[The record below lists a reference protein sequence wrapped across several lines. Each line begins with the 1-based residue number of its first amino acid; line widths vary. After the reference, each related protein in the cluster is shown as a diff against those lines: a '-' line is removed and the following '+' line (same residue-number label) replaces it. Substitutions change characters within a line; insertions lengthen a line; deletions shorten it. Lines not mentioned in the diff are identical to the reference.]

1 MHLCV
6 HPCMSLWSSERVLA
20 VFYCLLPWFVRQFLT
35 KHWSWPFWQDCL
47 DLLSLRVNTSLEV
60 VWSHPVYGFWRFR
73 LRSSCL
79 GSKCACLLSHLPRFY
94 SLFLKGIFQ
103 KSIKIRI
110 SSSCKQSLTLSI
122 SLDMS
127 FMNMTKNSWVE
138 IWIETEE
145 IAEHIGK
152 YFCATNNLSYYIL
165 KVKKN
170 AISACFKIRVTFM
183 KSVVTRCF
191 IMFGSFL

>member
-47 DLLSLRVNTSLEV
+47 DLLSLHVNTSLEI

-79 GSKCACLLSHLPRFY
+79 GSKCSCLLSHLPRFY

-122 SLDMS
+122 SLDNVLYEYDQK
-127 FMNMTKNSWVE
+127 FMGRDLNRNWRNC
-138 IWIETEE
+138 W
-145 IAEHIGK
+145 A
-152 YFCATNNLSYYIL
+152 YR
-165 KVKKN
+165 
-170 AISACFKIRVTFM
+170 KI
-183 KSVVTRCF
+183 
-191 IMFGSFL
+191 FLCHK